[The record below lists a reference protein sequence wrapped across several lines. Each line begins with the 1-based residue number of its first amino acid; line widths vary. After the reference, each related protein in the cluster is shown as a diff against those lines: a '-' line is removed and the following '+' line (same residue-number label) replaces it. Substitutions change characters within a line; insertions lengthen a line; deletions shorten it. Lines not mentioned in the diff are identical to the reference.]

1 MVVINKKSFNRPY
14 IQIPANPIRLIF
26 ELLLCILLII
36 PAILW
41 TILKLFFRTPRKNI
55 KGQVVLV
62 STHTH
67 ILTHFLT
74 NTFGLK
80 LFATRTISTLLC
92 FFKKLIFFL
101 IQNNKC
107 KYFKK

>member
-14 IQIPANPIRLIF
+14 RQIPANPIRLIF

-41 TILKLFFRTPRKNI
+41 TILKLFFRIPRKNI

-67 ILTHFLT
+67 ILIT

-80 LFATRTISTLLC
+80 LFATRTVLSHQYVTHV
-92 FFKKLIFFL
+92 FS
-101 IQNNKC
+101 N
-107 KYFKK
+107 